1 MRSAIVEYPLL
12 FLSMRKE
19 NKKIKEGAIIN
30 QNLPQSV
37 VDKVARL
44 KAQCEKGNAIAM
56 YQLGTMYLD
65 SKEVG
70 YDPDLGRQY
79 LEASA
84 KKKNFDAN
92 YALALYYKGNWSYP
106 HADAGKSHYY
116 YSVASKCPVD
126 DPRYAKEVQ
135 RALDKDFKALP
146 DKKNGVYW
154 LFTYD
159 IPINIKR

>member
-12 FLSMRKE
+12 MLSMHKE
-19 NKKIKEGAIIN
+19 KKKIKEGKVIN
-30 QNLPQSV
+30 QNLPQATAT
-37 VDKVARL
+37 KVARL
-44 KAQCEKGNAIAM
+44 KAQCENGNAVAM

-65 SKEVG
+65 AKEVG

-84 KKKNFDAN
+84 KKRNFDAN

-106 HADAGKSHYY
+106 HADPEKSHYY
-116 YSVASKCPVD
+116 YFMASKCTTD

-135 RALDKDFKALP
+135 RAVNEDFELIDGKMWVF
-146 DKKNGVYW
+146 KH
-154 LFTYD
+154 D
-159 IPINIKR
+159 IPINMK